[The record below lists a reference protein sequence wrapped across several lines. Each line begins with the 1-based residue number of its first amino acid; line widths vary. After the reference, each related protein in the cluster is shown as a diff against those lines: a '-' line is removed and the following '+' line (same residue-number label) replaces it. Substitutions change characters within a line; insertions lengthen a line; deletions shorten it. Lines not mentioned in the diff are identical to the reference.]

1 MEEFIM
7 TKSQKRGLFVVVT
20 VFILAAL
27 LWVESTNHFVGRW
40 IASTL
45 YDNHASFMSC
55 DELPDLSDVKSVM
68 EQHNQVIEEIKNIDP
83 ENIEITI
90 DNSCPGKGSLVI
102 YYPSHHDRTQIEE
115 LLGDSFF
122 GIPWEGINR

>member
-1 MEEFIM
+1 M
-7 TKSQKRGLFVVVT
+7 TKSQKRWLFVVVT

-27 LWVESTNHFVGRW
+27 ILAETTKHFLGRW
-40 IASTL
+40 IASTI
-45 YDNHASFMSC
+45 YDNRAIFLSC

-90 DNSCPGKGSLVI
+90 DNSCPGKGSLII
-102 YYPSHHDRTQIEE
+102 YYPSHNDRTQIEE

-122 GIPWEGINR
+122 GIPWKGINR

>member
-1 MEEFIM
+1 M

-20 VFILAAL
+20 VFILAA
-27 LWVESTNHFVGRW
+27 FVWIEADAHLIGRW
-40 IASTL
+40 VASTI
-45 YDNHASFMSC
+45 YDNRAIFISC

-68 EQHNQVIEEIKNIDP
+68 AQHNQVIQEIKNIDP
-83 ENIEITI
+83 ENIVITI

-102 YYPSHHDRTQIEE
+102 YYPSHNDRTQIEK

-122 GIPWEGINR
+122 GIPWKGINR

>member
-1 MEEFIM
+1 METLTLVQDCCE
-7 TKSQKRGLFVVVT
+7 SLFYQISSP
-20 VFILAAL
+20 FSIIFRIG
-27 LWVESTNHFVGRW
+27 SKHFFGIW
-40 IASTL
+40 IASTI
-45 YDNHASFMSC
+45 YDNRAIFLSC

-90 DNSCPGKGSLVI
+90 DNSCPGKGSLII
-102 YYPSHHDRTQIEE
+102 YYPSHNDRTQIEE

-122 GIPWEGINR
+122 GIPWKGINR